1 MKVILATGG
10 TGGHIYPAMA
20 LADEILKQDADSKVL
35 FVGSKSRMEAREI
48 PKAGYRFYPLNI
60 VSSSGSVFNKVA
72 SVISMFSCTLDCIQ
86 LMKKEKPDAVIGFGN
101 YISMPVI
108 LAAHQQKILT
118 VLHEQ
123 NSYAGKAN
131 RFLARYA
138 DAIVGCYKE
147 NLEQFPK
154 EKTKILGNPRATLA
168 ADTLENDTVIQELG
182 LDPSKKL
189 VVIVM
194 GSLGSESVN
203 GVMKNALHQMKNK
216 DYQILY
222 VTGRNHY
229 DDFTKDWQASSNIK
243 IVPYIDGCK
252 VMINADLCV
261 VRGGATTAAEVTAME
276 MPCII
281 IPSPYVPN
289 NHQVKNALALQN
301 EGAAFMIEEKDLT
314 EQAIINKI
322 EEILYNNNQLNEMAK
337 AAGRLSKKHAS
348 KDILSWINELKD
360 ERNE

>member
-10 TGGHIYPAMA
+10 TGGHIYPAVA
-20 LADEILKQDADSKVL
+20 LADEIIKQDKNSEIL
-35 FVGSKSRMEAREI
+35 FVGSKTRMESKEI
-48 PKAGYRFYPLNI
+48 PQAGYRFYPLDI
-60 VSSSGSVFNKVA
+60 VSSSGSIFNKAA
-72 SVISMFSCTLDCIQ
+72 SILSMFSCTVECIK
-86 LMKKEKPDAVIGFGN
+86 LMKQQKPDVVIGFGN

-131 RFLARYA
+131 RFLSRYA

-147 NLEQFPK
+147 NLEQFPHD
-154 EKTKILGNPRATLA
+154 KTRILGNPRATMA
-168 ADTLENDTVIQELG
+168 ASSVKDETVIRELG
-182 LDPSKKL
+182 LDTNKKL

-203 GVMKNALHQMKNK
+203 SVMKNALNQMKNK
-216 DYQILY
+216 DYQLLY

-229 DDFTKDWQASSNIK
+229 NEFTQNWQPAANIK

-252 VMINADLCV
+252 VMTNADLCV
-261 VRGGATTAAEVTAME
+261 VRGGATTAAEMTAME

-301 EGAAFMIEEKDLT
+301 EGAAVMIEEKDLT
-314 EQAIINKI
+314 EQVIINKI
-322 EEILYNNNQLNEMAK
+322 EEILYNHNRLEMMAK
-337 AAGRLSKKHAS
+337 AAGKLAKKNAS

-360 ERNE
+360 EKK